1 MVAKDKIK
9 IIRGA
14 VEELLGKLGL
24 TAEVSVS
31 EGEEESFQVDINGE
45 DLGALIG
52 YHGETL
58 SSLQLFLNLLVHRKI
73 GEWRRVLV
81 DIGGYRKEREQK
93 LFDLARR
100 TADKVRFLQTPV
112 KLTPMPAFERRLV
125 HLALS
130 EEAEVKTE
138 SEGEG
143 WERRVVVKPTRKS

>member
-1 MVAKDKIK
+1 MAQEDKIK
-9 IIRGA
+9 IVGEA
-14 VEELLGKLGL
+14 TEELLGKLGL
-24 TAEVSVS
+24 SAEVAVT
-31 EGEEESFQVDINGE
+31 EGEEEGFQVDINGE

-58 SSLQLFLNLLVHRKI
+58 SSLQLFLNLLTHRKI

-100 TADKVRFLQTPV
+100 TADRVRFLQTPV
-112 KLTPMPAFERRLV
+112 TLTPMPSFERRLV
-125 HLALS
+125 HMALG
-130 EEAEVKTE
+130 EEEGVKTE

-143 WERRVVVKPTRKS
+143 WERRVVVKPVTQ